1 MSNSDRAVMKSALFY
16 GKHDIK
22 VEQIP
27 RPTPQGRQVLVKVA
41 WCGICGTDLHE
52 FEAGP
57 ILCPTNETPH
67 ALTGTGL
74 PVCLGHEFSGIVDAV
89 GDECND
95 WKVGDRVCIEAVISC
110 HECYACK
117 IGCNNACSKL
127 GFVGLSTS
135 TNLGGGLSEYYLC
148 DRPEDY
154 LHRLPDSVS
163 LKAGAMCEP
172 LAVAIHAVKRSGFKK
187 GEKVLVCGSG
197 PIGSLLITVLKSK
210 GASQIIVSEPS
221 SARRA
226 VAERAGADHLL
237 DPMSI
242 DVVAKVKELTG
253 GPDCGVN
260 VAFEAAGNGKALE
273 AAIGA
278 TCTRGR
284 VLNVSVWSKP
294 AVIDMNKLVFEEKT
308 ILGSSCYRGDHEE
321 LLAALDSGSIKLEDF
336 ITATIPLD
344 DLVEKGFKELIH
356 NNENHV
362 KILVSP
368 SGNLDQPF

>member
-1 MSNSDRAVMKSALFY
+1 MSTTKTMKSALFY

-22 VEQIP
+22 IEQIP
-27 RPTPQGRQVLVKVA
+27 IPQPTQGQVLVKVA

-57 ILCPTNETPH
+57 ILCPTNENPH
-67 ALTGTGL
+67 SLTKTGL
-74 PVCLGHEFSGIVDAV
+74 PVCLGHEFSGTVESV
-89 GDECND
+89 GDGVNK
-95 WKVGDRVCIEAVISC
+95 WTVGDRVCIEATIAC
-110 HECYACK
+110 HECYGCK
-117 IGCNNACSKL
+117 IGCRNACVKL
-127 GFVGLSTS
+127 GFIGLSTGK
-135 TNLGGGLSEYYLC
+135 NIGGGLSEYYLC

-154 LHRLPDSVS
+154 LHKIPDNVS
-163 LKAGAMCEP
+163 MKQAAMAEP

-226 VAERAGADHLL
+226 VAQRAGADHLL
-237 DPMSI
+237 DPLNDDI
-242 DVVAKVKELTG
+242 VAKVKELTG
-253 GPDCGVN
+253 GADCGVD
-260 VAFEAAGNGKALE
+260 VAFEAAGNGRALE

-284 VLNVSVWSKP
+284 ILNVSVWSKP

-308 ILGSSCYRGDHEE
+308 ILGSSCYRDDHEE
-321 LLAALDSGSIKLEDF
+321 LLSALESGSINLENF

-344 DLVEKGFKELIH
+344 QLVEKGFEELIH

-362 KILVSP
+362 KILVAP

>member
-1 MSNSDRAVMKSALFY
+1 MSTTKMMKSALFY

-22 VEQIP
+22 IEQIP
-27 RPTPQGRQVLVKVA
+27 IPQPTKGQVLVKVA

-57 ILCPTNETPH
+57 ILCPTNENPH
-67 ALTGTGL
+67 SLTKTGL
-74 PVCLGHEFSGIVDAV
+74 PVCLGHEFSGTVESV
-89 GDECND
+89 GDGVEK
-95 WKVGDRVCIEAVISC
+95 WKVGDRVCIEATIAC
-110 HECYACK
+110 HECYGCK
-117 IGCNNACSKL
+117 IGCRNACVKL
-127 GFVGLSTS
+127 GFIGLSTGK
-135 TNLGGGLSEYYLC
+135 NIGGGLSEYYLC

-154 LHRLPDSVS
+154 LHKIPDNVS
-163 LKAGAMCEP
+163 MKQAAMAEP

-226 VAERAGADHLL
+226 VAQRAGADHLL
-237 DPMSI
+237 DPLNDDI
-242 DVVAKVKELTG
+242 VAKVKELTG
-253 GPDCGVN
+253 GADCGVD
-260 VAFEAAGNGKALE
+260 VAFEAAGNGRALE

-284 VLNVSVWSKP
+284 ILNVSVWSKP

-308 ILGSSCYRGDHEE
+308 ILGSSCYRDDHPE
-321 LLAALDSGSIKLEDF
+321 LLSALESGTINLENF

-344 DLVEKGFKELIH
+344 QLVEKGFEELIH

-362 KILVSP
+362 KILVAP